1 MEKLMKLAKEL
12 EKREYSAVCFETI
25 EEAKAHILSEIKE
38 KETIGIGGSMTV
50 RSMGLDA
57 LLSVRGN
64 EVFWHWNAKPGEGF
78 AMQKQ
83 AAFADVYLCSA
94 NAVTEDGILVNIDQ
108 FGNRLSGM
116 MFGTGR
122 VSIIIGKNKLVGTI
136 EEGLDRIKN
145 VVAPQ
150 NARRLNLN
158 TPCAKLGKCTD
169 CNSPQRMC
177 HATLLLERKPGTHP
191 IEVVLVN
198 EEIGY

>member
-1 MEKLMKLAKEL
+1 MEKLMKLAEQL
-12 EKREYSAVCFETI
+12 SKRDYSAVCFATA

-38 KETIGIGGSMTV
+38 GESVGIGGSMTV
-50 RSMGLDA
+50 KSLGLDA
-57 LLSVRGN
+57 ALSERGN
-64 EVFWHWNAKPGEGF
+64 SVFWHWNAKPGEGF

-94 NAVTEDGILVNIDQ
+94 NAVTKDGILVNIDQ
-108 FGNRLSGM
+108 FGNRLAGL

-122 VSIIIGKNKLVGTI
+122 VYVIAGKNKLVGNI
-136 EEGLDRIKN
+136 EEALDRIKN

-158 TPCAKLGKCTD
+158 TPCAKLGQCTD

-198 EEIGY
+198 EDLGY